1 MRIINTVTGAG
12 ERELHLDT
20 VTEVPVSLDMVGETL
35 VLAYRDRVTLWDLQ
49 TNKMIT
55 RLQLSEFG
63 VSSVLVAMRAN
74 ATTLTASV
82 TSGRLCLWNMMDII
96 RAHVRGLSS
105 SVGNVGFCAI
115 DTQEVPYRNKVELT
129 DHKVVFGSEKNLGD
143 FCLMNSHHRS
153 YQT

>member
-1 MRIINTVTGAG
+1 MTGAG

-20 VTEVPVSLDMVGETL
+20 VTEVPVSMDMVGETL

-55 RLQLSEFG
+55 RLQLTEFG

-74 ATTLTASV
+74 ATTLAATV
-82 TSGRLCLWNMMDII
+82 TSGRLCLWNMMDIL
-96 RAHVRGLSS
+96 RAHVGGLSLS
-105 SVGNVGFCAI
+105 AGNVEFCGI
-115 DTQEVPYRNKVELT
+115 ETHEVPYRNKIELT

-143 FCLMNSHHRS
+143 FCLMKSQHRS
-153 YQT
+153 CQT